1 MDKYIEVI
9 RVTVQNRL
17 AYVYDQIFRS
27 IGMIIHIFIFTQLW
41 RVTYRGV
48 GATIGGFSLPQ
59 MIWYLV
65 VTETIVT
72 SAPRFNGIIDAEV
85 RSGDIAYSLN
95 KPYSYLLFQYS
106 RYMGEALFLLPI
118 NFLAGALVA
127 LPVVGPIVVRPEAI
141 PATLVAWWL
150 GTSLLFLEMAAV
162 SLLAFWLE
170 DTRGLWLLVD
180 RAQWLLGG
188 LMLPV
193 AAFPGVLRRIA
204 EALPFRNV
212 VGGPATLA
220 VVFTWQDFGGLLFNQ
235 GIWVAVFALLAAGIY
250 RLGVRRVNVN
260 GG

>member
-1 MDKYIEVI
+1 MGKYLEVV

-27 IGMIIHIFIFTQLW
+27 LGMAIHIFIFVQLW

-48 GATIGGFSLPQ
+48 GSTIGGLTLPQ

-65 VTETIVT
+65 VTETIVI

-95 KPYSYLLFQYS
+95 KPYSYLLFQYA
-106 RYMGEALFLLPI
+106 RYMGESLFLLPI
-118 NFLAGALVA
+118 NFVVGALVA
-127 LPVVGPIVVRPEAI
+127 LPAVGTIAIRPEVI
-141 PATLVAWWL
+141 PTTLVAWWL
-150 GTSLLFLEMAAV
+150 GASLLFLEVATV

-170 DTRGLWLLVD
+170 DTRGLWLLID

-193 AAFPGVLRRIA
+193 EAFPGPLRRIA
-204 EALPFRNV
+204 EVLPFRNV
-212 VGGPATLA
+212 VGGPARIA
-220 VVFTWQDFGGLLFNQ
+220 VVFTWQDFGRLVFNQ
-235 GIWVAVFALLAAGIY
+235 GIWVVIFGLLAAGVY